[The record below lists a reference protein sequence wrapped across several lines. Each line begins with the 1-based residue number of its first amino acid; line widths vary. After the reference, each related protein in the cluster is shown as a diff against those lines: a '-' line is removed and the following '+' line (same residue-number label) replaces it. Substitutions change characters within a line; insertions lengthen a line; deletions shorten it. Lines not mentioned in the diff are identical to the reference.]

1 MSIDMK
7 QSFNDRIQ
15 SALPKVSVRRMSGLR
30 MAVAAAILGGV
41 TLCQAARIDRID
53 IYDKSDNHLLFVTFA
68 YNAGD
73 TNIGRSVFASDS
85 TFLRSTKFQT
95 SGTGVKETSVDFDDN
110 LVFSTT
116 ISAATG
122 GKTSF
127 STVDQFGL
135 DQYGG
140 AMSYTIPSPNNY
152 DLSQSNGT
160 VCKEQY
166 QFGADGTLLRI
177 NVLDKNGT
185 LIYYALPNR
194 TTGSIARL
202 PGSAAQLFLITANR
216 GRIKIRLG
224 MMNPGRVCGELYT
237 PAGRRAAGLVDGIFD
252 RGNHAI
258 NVNALGSNGNRL
270 GNGAYIIRLTI
281 DGVTM
286 VSRKILLQR

>member
-1 MSIDMK
+1 MSIAMAK
-7 QSFNDRIQ
+7 SFNDRIG
-15 SALPKVSVRRMSGLR
+15 VSVRRMSRLR
-30 MAVAAAILGGV
+30 MAVTAAILGGV

-53 IYDKSDNHLLFVTFA
+53 IYDKSDNHLLFVTFD
-68 YNAGD
+68 YDSAGKN
-73 TNIGRSVFASDS
+73 TGRSVFASDS

-95 SGTGVKETSVDFDDN
+95 SGAGVKETSFDLEDN

-116 ISAATG
+116 INAPTG

-140 AMSYTIPSPNNY
+140 AMSYTVPSPNNY
-152 DLSQSNGT
+152 DVSQSNGT

-166 QFGADGTLLRI
+166 QFGTDGTLLRI
-177 NVLDKNGT
+177 NVLDKNGS

-194 TTGSIARL
+194 TTGTIAR
-202 PGSAAQLFLITANR
+202 PHGSTAQFSLITANR

-252 RGNHAI
+252 RGNHTI
-258 NVNALGSNGNRL
+258 NVNALGSNDYPF

-281 DGVTM
+281 DGVTV